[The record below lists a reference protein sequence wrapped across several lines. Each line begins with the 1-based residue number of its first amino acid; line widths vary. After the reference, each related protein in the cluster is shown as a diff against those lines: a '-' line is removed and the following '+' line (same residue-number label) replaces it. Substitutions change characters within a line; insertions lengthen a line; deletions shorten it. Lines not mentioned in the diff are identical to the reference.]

1 VLQAHY
7 RKAIELGDDDLAR
20 AATTVKGLDALA
32 RRARAA
38 GVDLSVAPEPTV
50 IALFRDAMDD
60 DFASPQAMA
69 VVFDAVNAANQ
80 AFDDGHLERAA
91 PLLAAVVELT
101 GAVGLELDA
110 GGSGD
115 ATADAEVD
123 VLVAKRE
130 ELRAA
135 RDFAGADAI
144 RDQLTA
150 RGIVLEDTPNG
161 TVWHRT

>member
-1 VLQAHY
+1 
-7 RKAIELGDDDLAR
+7 
-20 AATTVKGLDALA
+20 
-32 RRARAA
+32 
-38 GVDLSVAPEPTV
+38 
-50 IALFRDAMDD
+50 MDD

-80 AFDDGHLERAA
+80 AFDDGHLDRAA